1 MTNKLTNLLPS
12 SRQDLIAHEYFF
24 RLGVVA
30 IALFVALVLA
40 AAALLVPTYVF
51 LLGNAQAKET
61 RLATIKTTLSS
72 ADEKD
77 LSVRLSSLSNDVA
90 TLTMFAKKMPVSVAT
105 RSILG
110 ITRPGITLSGLL
122 YTSVVGG
129 NSPTLALSGT
139 ASSRDALRNY
149 QIALQG
155 APLVFS
161 AELPVSAYAK
171 DTNITF
177 TITVTLTP

>member
-1 MTNKLTNLLPS
+1 MINKLTNLLPS
-12 SRQDLIAHEYFF
+12 SRQDLIAHEYVF

-30 IALFVALVLA
+30 ISLCSALVLVA
-40 AAALLVPTYVF
+40 AVLLLPSYVF
-51 LLGNAQAKET
+51 LLGSAEAKGT
-61 RLATIKTTLSS
+61 HLATIKSTLSS
-72 ADEKD
+72 ADEKN

-90 TLTMFAKKMPVSVAT
+90 TLTMFAKKMPVSVAA

-122 YTSVVGG
+122 YTSVVGK
-129 NSPTLALSGT
+129 NSPTFALSGT

-155 APLVFS
+155 ASFVSS